1 MPASSKKLGKLTM
14 NALQLEELLHK
25 CTNEEEKKMDYN
37 KLVRGENKV
46 NRFVRK
52 KEEALKEDSLD
63 KIEKEIISNDVTK
76 MIMKIKEKKEQE
88 IREKNKISYAK
99 KRSTQRIKD
108 FDVVTEKRRQQS
120 NPIKGKIDELMCEF
134 DSTKKVI
141 TKRRLMSA

>member
-1 MPASSKKLGKLTM
+1 
-14 NALQLEELLHK
+14 
-25 CTNEEEKKMDYN
+25 MDYN